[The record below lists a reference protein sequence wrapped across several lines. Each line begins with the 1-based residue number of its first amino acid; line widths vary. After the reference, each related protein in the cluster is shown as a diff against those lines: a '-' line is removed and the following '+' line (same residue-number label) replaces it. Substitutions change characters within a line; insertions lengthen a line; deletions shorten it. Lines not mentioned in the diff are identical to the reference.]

1 MDAQVHSKLDVIR
14 ASHADLAIPEQKGRH
29 VGAPRN

>member
-1 MDAQVHSKLDVIR
+1 MDIQVRAKLDAIR
-14 ASHADLAIPEQKGRH
+14 AAHADLAIPEQKGRH

>member
-1 MDAQVHSKLDVIR
+1 LRVHEKLDAIR
-14 ASHADLAIPEQKGRH
+14 ASHADLPTPEQKGRH